1 MNTGDTGE
9 KYTDIPT
16 KWYDYD
22 NYGNYDTQSIS
33 YITGWDALKLWTS
46 TSSTV
51 FVIIEFNS
59 DRSKFKVIGVY
70 VNSQLISDEYKNF
83 TKYQILPVTRYHYQT
98 CKYQITFTG
107 NTNQM
112 TLSTNKESDWIDIAS
127 FINNDDFDITLI
139 YNTETNLF
147 ECQYDQNMDIPIKYN
162 DKLYRK
168 ITTSFI
174 DSHYLNFND
183 EYTQDATTDTLSY

>member
-33 YITGWDALKLWTS
+33 YITGWDALKWWTS

-59 DRSKFKVIGVY
+59 DRSKLKLVISEV
-70 VNSQLISDEYKNF
+70 SSDITYKSKSIF
-83 TKYQILPVTRYHYQT
+83 TVPIYLHS
-98 CKYQITFTG
+98 ITF
-107 NTNQM
+107 
-112 TLSTNKESDWIDIAS
+112 
-127 FINNDDFDITLI
+127 
-139 YNTETNLF
+139 
-147 ECQYDQNMDIPIKYN
+147 
-162 DKLYRK
+162 
-168 ITTSFI
+168 
-174 DSHYLNFND
+174 
-183 EYTQDATTDTLSY
+183 